1 MTDSKSGYRM
11 NLLTD
16 RAQGGGSVED
26 GQLELLVHR
35 RFVQEDLGMFK
46 EPLDEMV
53 DGKGVVVRGTHTL
66 FFEDTKD
73 EEKLEL
79 PTLRSLVQERSREP
93 VISFISM
100 NHTFDEWIK
109 FHQPKVPIN

>member
-1 MTDSKSGYRM
+1 MKNNGTFYTDSNGRQNVLRTRNEWQTGTFASDYYPITSHVFMTDLKSGYRM

-53 DGKGVVVRGTHTL
+53 DGKGLVVRGTHIL
-66 FFEDTKD
+66 FFEDTGD
-73 EEKLEL
+73 EK
-79 PTLRSLVQERSREP
+79 
-93 VISFISM
+93 
-100 NHTFDEWIK
+100 
-109 FHQPKVPIN
+109 